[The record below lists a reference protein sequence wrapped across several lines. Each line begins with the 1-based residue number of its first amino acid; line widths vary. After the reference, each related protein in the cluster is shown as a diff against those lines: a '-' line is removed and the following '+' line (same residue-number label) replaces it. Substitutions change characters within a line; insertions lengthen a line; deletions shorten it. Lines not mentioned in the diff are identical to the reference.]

1 MESLSQYTQNLLEKI
16 RSATTSKKEGDE
28 FTPSPIT
35 VSNLTSGIEFLYEKI
50 RNALEYREEHLWLK
64 DAILRILKR
73 RFFEI
78 LAKEKI
84 GHELVEELIRGRY
97 LDNGYH
103 PESKAFEVDDILK
116 KYRQVFEAFE
126 NKSALGE
133 KDNSRYEEWFLSLAA
148 LEIVDLFP
156 KNQTDRIF
164 INYFWNTMKEST
176 ATSPELVGEEF
187 EQQLYLAVFRNF
199 FKADEV
205 MEQYELFRIKYPEW
219 FQNSKERIEEFGQN
233 LPMLKTGLEKALKY
247 PLRRELDRIMK
258 RRSLFIFMLQDLISQ
273 EKENAPDVLNNPE
286 LLEQKLKAIYD
297 THYQKGREKLQ
308 TSAIRAIIFIVLTK
322 MMLLFAIE
330 IPFQVWRDGAINYFI
345 LGLNTLVPPLVLI
358 LSSLIIKMPGEEQNF
373 LKIVS
378 EFEKMLRYNQ
388 EMSPLD
394 IVRRKKQRAWPTKI
408 ALWTIYGLNI
418 VFTGWL
424 LSKLFLFFSFNTV
437 DALIFILFLSLVSFF
452 AIRLRRTANE
462 LAAVEEK
469 EHLLTVVV
477 EFFFFPIIEVGKW
490 ISRGVSSLNVT
501 AFIFDFLIETPFKTL
516 IQVLEEW
523 FNFIRERR
531 QNL

>member
-1 MESLSQYTQNLLEKI
+1 MNTIK
-16 RSATTSKKEGDE
+16 
-28 FTPSPIT
+28 
-35 VSNLTSGIEFLYEKI
+35 GIN
-50 RNALEYREEHLWLK
+50 R
-64 DAILRILKR
+64 
-73 RFFEI
+73 
-78 LAKEKI
+78 
-84 GHELVEELIRGRY
+84 
-97 LDNGYH
+97 
-103 PESKAFEVDDILK
+103 
-116 KYRQVFEAFE
+116 
-126 NKSALGE
+126 
-133 KDNSRYEEWFLSLAA
+133 
-148 LEIVDLFP
+148 
-156 KNQTDRIF
+156 
-164 INYFWNTMKEST
+164 
-176 ATSPELVGEEF
+176 
-187 EQQLYLAVFRNF
+187 
-199 FKADEV
+199 
-205 MEQYELFRIKYPEW
+205 
-219 FQNSKERIEEFGQN
+219 
-233 LPMLKTGLEKALKY
+233 
-247 PLRRELDRIMK
+247 
-258 RRSLFIFMLQDLISQ
+258 
-273 EKENAPDVLNNPE
+273 
-286 LLEQKLKAIYD
+286 
-297 THYQKGREKLQ
+297 
-308 TSAIRAIIFIVLTK
+308 
-322 MMLLFAIE
+322 
-330 IPFQVWRDGAINYFI
+330 AINYFI

-424 LSKLFLFFSFNTV
+424 LSKLFAFFSFNAA

-469 EHLLTVVV
+469 EHLITVVV
-477 EFFFFPIIEVGKW
+477 EFFFFPIIEIGKW
-490 ISRGVSSLNVT
+490 ISKGVSSLNVT

>member
-1 MESLSQYTQNLLEKI
+1 MESLSQYTQDLLQRI
-16 RSATTSKKEGDE
+16 QSAAAKKDDE
-28 FTPSPIT
+28 ESALSPIT

-64 DAILRILKR
+64 DAVLRILKR

-84 GHELVEELIRGRY
+84 GREVVEELIRGRY

-103 PESKAFEVDDILK
+103 PESKALGVDDILK
-116 KYRQVFEAFE
+116 KYRQVFEVFE
-126 NKSALGE
+126 NRSSFGE
-133 KDNSRYEEWFLSLAA
+133 KENSRYEEWFLNLAA

-156 KNQTDRIF
+156 KNKTDRIF

-176 ATSPELVGEEF
+176 ATSQELIGEEF

-199 FKADEV
+199 FKADEI

-219 FQNSKERIEEFGQN
+219 LQNPTGLIEEFGRN
-233 LPMLKTGLEKALKY
+233 LVELKTGLEKALKY
-247 PLRRELDRIMK
+247 PLRQELDRIMK
-258 RRSLFIFMLQDLISQ
+258 RRSLFIFMLQDLVSQ
-273 EKENAPDVLNNPE
+273 EKENAGDALNNPE
-286 LLEQKLKAIYD
+286 LLEQKLKTIYD
-297 THYQKGREKLQ
+297 AHYQNSRQKLQ
-308 TSAIRAIIFIVLTK
+308 TSAIRAIIFIILTK
-322 MMLLFAIE
+322 MALLFAIE
-330 IPFQVWRDGAINYFI
+330 IPFQIWHDGAINYFI
-345 LGLNTLVPPLVLI
+345 LGLNTLIPPLVLI

-408 ALWTIYGLNI
+408 VLWTIYGLN
-418 VFTGWL
+418 VLFTGWL
-424 LSKLFLFFSFNTV
+424 LSKLFLFFSFNAA

-462 LAAVEEK
+462 LAAVEQK
-469 EHLLTVVV
+469 EHLITVMV
-477 EFFFFPIIEVGKW
+477 EFFFFPIIEIGKW
-490 ISRGVSSLNVT
+490 ISKGVSSLNVT

-523 FNFIRERR
+523 FNFIRERK

>member
-1 MESLSQYTQNLLEKI
+1 MESLSQYTKNLLEKI
-16 RSATTSKKEGDE
+16 QDASTQKKEGDE
-28 FTPSPIT
+28 FATSPIT

-97 LDNGYH
+97 LENGYY
-103 PESKAFEVDDILK
+103 PESKSFEVDDILK
-116 KYRQVFEAFE
+116 KYCQVFEIFE
-126 NKSALGE
+126 NSSRLEE
-133 KDNSRYEEWFLSLAA
+133 KQNNQYEEWFLSLAA

-156 KNQTDRIF
+156 KNKTDRLF
-164 INYFWNTMKEST
+164 INYFWDTMKQST
-176 ATSPELVGEEF
+176 TASPELVGEEF

-199 FKADEV
+199 FKADEI

-219 FQNSKERIEEFGQN
+219 FQNSKELIEKFGRG
-233 LPMLKTGLEKALKY
+233 LRELKISLGKALKY
-247 PLRRELDRIMK
+247 PLRQELDRIMK

-273 EKENAPDVLNNPE
+273 EKENAPEVLNNPE

-297 THYQKGREKLQ
+297 AHYQKGREKLQ

-322 MMLLFAIE
+322 MALLFAIE
-330 IPFQVWRDGAINYFI
+330 IPFQAWYNGAINYFI
-345 LGLNTLVPPLVLI
+345 LGINTLIPPLVLI

-378 EFEKMLRYNQ
+378 EFERMIRYHP
-388 EMSPLD
+388 EMPPLD
-394 IVRRKKQRAWPTKI
+394 IVRHKKQRAWPTKV
-408 ALWTIYGLNI
+408 ALWTIYSLN
-418 VFTGWL
+418 VLFTSWL
-424 LSKLFLFFSFNTV
+424 LSKLFLFFSFSAV

-469 EHLLTVVV
+469 EHLITVVV
-477 EFFFFPIIEVGKW
+477 EFFFFPIIEIGKW
-490 ISRGVSSLNVT
+490 ISKGVSSLNVT
-501 AFIFDFLIETPFKTL
+501 AFVFDFLIETPFKTL